1 MILSREEVKNV
12 CGFDYYQ
19 GNLIHKRFGYKV
31 FREKNLPIGAIVAFR
46 APMKVE
52 VDGMIDLEDVLKKD
66 YIYSDDAIN
75 FCIEVPNICPMGA
88 VALQR
93 LINTQIATILQNIIQ
108 KPIEVDG
115 DDLLV
120 HDEFEGSDG
129 KLQNKGKCSVS
140 IAYSK
145 DNVMLMHTGINVNA
159 GRQAPSF
166 AYSTN
171 LTDEQCTQFMKDVI
185 DMFYA
190 LTDDIWI
197 ATSKLTV

>member
-1 MILSREEVKNV
+1 MILSREEVKTV
-12 CGFDYYQ
+12 CGYDYYQ

-31 FREKNLPIGAIVAFR
+31 FREKNLPIGSIIAFR

-75 FCIEVPNICPMGA
+75 FCFEVPNVCPMGA

-108 KPIEVDG
+108 KLIEVDG

-129 KLQNKGKCSVS
+129 KLHNKGKCSVS

-145 DNVMLMHTGINVNA
+145 DNVMMMHTGINVNA
-159 GRQAPSF
+159 GREAPGF
-166 AYSTN
+166 AYSTK
-171 LTDEQCTQFMKDVI
+171 LTDKQCEQFMKDVI
-185 DMFYA
+185 DMFYG
-190 LTDDIWI
+190 LVDNIWI

>member
-1 MILSREEVKNV
+1 MILSREEVKTV
-12 CGFDYYQ
+12 CGYDYYQ

-31 FREKNLPIGAIVAFR
+31 FREKNLPIGSIIAFR

-75 FCIEVPNICPMGA
+75 FCFEVPNVCPMGA

-129 KLQNKGKCSVS
+129 KLHNKGKCSVS

-145 DNVMLMHTGINVNA
+145 DSVMMMHTGINVNA
-159 GRQAPSF
+159 GREAPGF
-166 AYSTN
+166 AYSTK
-171 LTDEQCTQFMKDVI
+171 LTDKQCEQFMKDVI
-185 DMFYA
+185 DMFYG
-190 LTDDIWI
+190 LVDNIWI